1 VVQRRQIRHLGT
13 LGAAVRRR
21 RRRLV
26 CPQNVHPIKIARATL
41 DSGELLARFEQE
53 RQILASFDHPNIARL
68 IDGGTTPDGLS
79 YLVMGYVDGHPI
91 DVYCDEHQMD
101 IAARLLGFVGDLL
114 AIFAAPNR
122 LQHVT
127 TEAGFTEMAISLANS
142 ALAGAEALQL
152 ISTHITAVRL

>member
-1 VVQRRQIRHLGT
+1 
-13 LGAAVRRR
+13 
-21 RRRLV
+21 
-26 CPQNVHPIKIARATL
+26 
-41 DSGELLARFEQE
+41 
-53 RQILASFDHPNIARL
+53 
-68 IDGGTTPDGLS
+68 
-79 YLVMGYVDGHPI
+79 
-91 DVYCDEHQMD
+91 MD

-152 ISTHITAVRL
+152 ISTHIGTMAPAGDDGTPSREIDSEPVRRYSRTRGV